1 MADELRV
8 FVESLT
14 SGLQQLNNQLHSN
27 PSIDPGVLSE
37 FRSAVDDIR
46 TTAWKVHELSH
57 ARHAAED
64 PQAVIALVA
73 RERVKRFEQM
83 ASNICADLD
92 SGILKPDP
100 TRQTLSSPIT
110 GLGKRLGHA

>member
-1 MADELRV
+1 MADQLRDL
-8 FVESLT
+8 VESLT
-14 SGLQQLNNQLHSN
+14 SGLQQLNKHLHSN
-27 PSIDPGVLSE
+27 PTIEPGVLSE

-46 TTAWKVHELSH
+46 TTAWKVHELAH

-92 SGILKPDP
+92 SGVLTPDL
-100 TRQTLSSPIT
+100 TRQTLSNPIT
-110 GLGKRLGHA
+110 GLGKRLSV